1 MTKGYK
7 DEDGNYL
14 YYGYD
19 EEDYYH
25 IRKKNSRKSLAPLF
39 VYLILTERTT
49 PDKPLR
55 QQEILDILRTDRNYE
70 ICLERKAL
78 SRIIHNLEESG
89 LGIRSHEKRGV
100 WYDNRW

>member
-1 MTKGYK
+1 MANADYP
-7 DEDGNYL
+7 

-19 EEDYYH
+19 EEDYYQ

-49 PDKPLR
+49 PEKPMR
-55 QQEILDILRTDRNYE
+55 QQEILDILRTDRDYE
-70 ICLERKAL
+70 IHLERKAL
-78 SRIIHNLEESG
+78 SRIIHNLVDNNFH
-89 LGIRSHEKRGV
+89 IRSHAKRGV